1 MVGFLD
7 LSSELR
13 QQILLAAMTDDELI
27 DKDIEFNRM
36 FLNVFKNE
44 NLYIT
49 IEDHLPREYLPP
61 IAKDED
67 LYWVDDNEIWEI
79 HEDAEFPIFTP
90 VHLTSFATTLTSIHP
105 QIEEDMTWV
114 MEKSL
119 SHLVHFL
126 EAKVRPSLYSNYRSK
141 HDLPYETLLP
151 MISKRGRL
159 PTTRHA
165 SLQHWQKHDW
175 NRASNLVWIVGILK
189 FMCTWS
195 EESCESIK
203 RRWVP
208 GDEENALGKYIC
220 KVKGDTVCGNF
231 M

>member
-49 IEDHLPREYLPP
+49 IEDHLPRENLPP

-90 VHLTSFATTLTSIHP
+90 VHLIAFATTLTSIHP

-119 SHLVHFL
+119 SHLIQTRPPLRDTSTDDQQARTPSNDKTRIAATLAEARLEQGEQFGVDSGYSQVHVYV
-126 EAKVRPSLYSNYRSK
+126 E
-141 HDLPYETLLP
+141 
-151 MISKRGRL
+151 
-159 PTTRHA
+159 
-165 SLQHWQKHDW
+165 
-175 NRASNLVWIVGILK
+175 
-189 FMCTWS
+189 
-195 EESCESIK
+195 
-203 RRWVP
+203 
-208 GDEENALGKYIC
+208 
-220 KVKGDTVCGNF
+220 
-231 M
+231 

>member
-119 SHLVHFL
+119 SHLIQTRPPLRDTSTDDQQARTPSNDKTRIAATLAEARL
-126 EAKVRPSLYSNYRSK
+126 EQGEQFGVDK
-141 HDLPYETLLP
+141 H
-151 MISKRGRL
+151 
-159 PTTRHA
+159 
-165 SLQHWQKHDW
+165 
-175 NRASNLVWIVGILK
+175 
-189 FMCTWS
+189 
-195 EESCESIK
+195 
-203 RRWVP
+203 
-208 GDEENALGKYIC
+208 
-220 KVKGDTVCGNF
+220 
-231 M
+231 